1 MKCVP
6 AIALT
11 LVILPAAPILADE
24 ARIPIFQPTTITQ
37 PGYYILTRDLSPAS
51 GTAITIQS
59 DGVTVDLG
67 VPRASIRIYDPTTGV
82 EPVRTA
88 TNVSSLE
95 LALSDHPIVIAIPPT
110 RQ

>member
-24 ARIPIFQPTTITQ
+24 ARIPIFQPATITQ

-59 DGVTVDLG
+59 DGVTVDLNRR
-67 VPRASIRIYDPTTGV
+67 RASGRRGDRAGDLLPYHRLGRRRDVHRSPDRRDG
-82 EPVRTA
+82 
-88 TNVSSLE
+88 
-95 LALSDHPIVIAIPPT
+95 
-110 RQ
+110 

>member
-6 AIALT
+6 AIALA

-51 GTAITIQS
+51 GPPSRSSQTA
-59 DGVTVDLG
+59 
-67 VPRASIRIYDPTTGV
+67 
-82 EPVRTA
+82 
-88 TNVSSLE
+88 
-95 LALSDHPIVIAIPPT
+95 
-110 RQ
+110 